1 MISND
6 QFLYSFCSSRYNCFS
21 LNSCDLFFKS
31 SSSFVQDSIP
41 NAVGFKSY
49 EKINPDLEK
58 YVMWGESGREN
69 TWAVNNTI

>member
-1 MISND
+1 M
-6 QFLYSFCSSRYNCFS
+6 
-21 LNSCDLFFKS
+21 
-31 SSSFVQDSIP
+31 QDSIP

-69 TWAVNNTI
+69 TWAVNNTIE